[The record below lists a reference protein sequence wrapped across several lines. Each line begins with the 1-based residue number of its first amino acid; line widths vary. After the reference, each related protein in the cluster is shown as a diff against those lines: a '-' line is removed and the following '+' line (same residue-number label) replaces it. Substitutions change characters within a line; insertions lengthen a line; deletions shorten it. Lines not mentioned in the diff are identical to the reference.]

1 MRNSY
6 QIKKIYLQWADRISD
21 PFYRSVFRKLR
32 KKSPQ
37 NFLIHGGF
45 YTDQKG
51 NRYKFF
57 DANSFHKGR
66 LVIVERDEKKLVFGR
81 HKTTEERI
89 KFDPNAADFFDAA
102 KIEDIIQ
109 LLDEDPNQLKK
120 YEMTVDEFIEKM
132 PHDPGGY
139 FQP

>member
-6 QIKKIYLQWADRISD
+6 KIKKIYLQWADRISD
-21 PFYRSVFRKLR
+21 PFYRSVFRKLK

-37 NFLIHGGF
+37 NFIIHGGF
-45 YTDQKG
+45 YTDQNG
-51 NRYKFF
+51 NRCKFF
-57 DANSFHKGR
+57 DAKSFKGR
-66 LVIVERDEKKLVFGR
+66 LVIVERGKKIVLGR

-89 KFDPNAADFFDAA
+89 KFDPNALDFFDAA

-109 LLDEDPNQLKK
+109 LLDEDPKQLKK
-120 YEMTVDEFIEKM
+120 YEMTVDEFIEKI
-132 PHDPGGY
+132 PQDPGGY